1 MLYKRKRIFRAFY
14 LEKNN
19 IFYYIEKKEYMIKEW
34 SNIEEK
40 LIIYKERLFL
50 VIGALKKKREQSKLN
65 YKFWDVIS
73 IILC

>member
-1 MLYKRKRIFRAFY
+1 MVLYRKRLF
-14 LEKNN
+14 LN
-19 IFYYIEKKEYMIKEW
+19 
-34 SNIEEK
+34 
-40 LIIYKERLFL
+40 KERLVS

>member
-1 MLYKRKRIFRAFY
+1 
-14 LEKNN
+14 
-19 IFYYIEKKEYMIKEW
+19 MIKEW
-34 SNIEEK
+34 SNIEKK
-40 LIIYKERLFL
+40 LITYKERLFL